1 MSPRISESA
10 SVNFVRSL
18 YMYIHISV
26 MQVYLS
32 SIFSQIRSLSTW
44 TLILVCNLRL
54 RNVFHVESKLNLFS
68 WWTELYYGG
77 EAFTADQPQSFTCPY
92 CGKMGFTESALQEH
106 VASEHSDASIEVVS
120 IWHMKYFW
128 NTY

>member
-1 MSPRISESA
+1 
-10 SVNFVRSL
+10 
-18 YMYIHISV
+18 

-44 TLILVCNLRL
+44 TLILVCNLSL
-54 RNVFHVESKLNLFS
+54 GNVFRVESKLNLFS

-120 IWHMKYFW
+120 IWHMKYLW